1 MMSDFLKV
9 DLQSAN
15 GTDGR
20 HWRRRAWMLYPVF
33 EASNNG
39 I

>member
-20 HWRRRAWMLYPVF
+20 HWRRRAWMLYL
-33 EASNNG
+33 G